1 VKKNHSRKAAKPLRP
16 RKEKIPMGLA
26 FAHSLRLCVLACAL
40 FLDFGITPVMASG
53 PAIPDSSAVSDST
66 TTNRISYKSR
76 TPRTVE
82 TLFWHDIALYNWLTR
97 INLEQP
103 LSSRWQLTLIE
114 NFNSTLQRAPRRAE
128 PDRWKDDQA
137 AQLILRRAPWGENR
151 LLSGWQWLIGVDSKI
166 FRDEFSRLTVET
178 RNNDFALSGFYS
190 RLERQL
196 RDNLWVSGQAG
207 YRLEDLLGRRDHGP
221 TARLS
226 AALAPTLWQNYYHRF
241 DAEAELV
248 KFPERR
254 QDDLR
259 LSYSVSRQFE
269 NATSDSLFLHFSH
282 LRRDNYFADIE
293 TLYVDLLN
301 RNRRALE
308 NRLDYRINNAWRFSL
323 HTELG
328 QSEVE
333 FGRRLAALT
342 PAQNNRRQV
351 SAFQHTDFDTRHA
364 AKLQW
369 QRPNLYNEF
378 SVQFFSQSIDYS
390 EQAVS
395 SPLLRR
401 YAGAG
406 FDSEDWHLRAG
417 HRLRWRIDGND
428 SLRWFGS
435 AIRQAHETGNRSNQ
449 DNFDRLTFQ
458 ANLLYG
464 HRFSRAFLVLWE
476 ASTYLEHH
484 VYLKSSHSAGNNWR
498 RVFKL
503 QPSFVF
509 DFAPGFY
516 LKQSFG
522 VLAQYIAYDFPEP
535 FALGQSNVFRNFFVT
550 DSLSIKLSRRTRA
563 TAQYRLRLEE
573 RGQLDWARWR
583 QRPWFD
589 RHEHWLAVV
598 LDHRPAPFW
607 QVAPGITFQ
616 QQMDWTYKLAPQ
628 TGYARARSG
637 GQKIWSPI
645 LSVSYIR
652 PPAAV
657 LIFSAGRQ
665 VVYHDRGQ
673 TSSINNVRL
682 TVQWSI

>member
-1 VKKNHSRKAAKPLRP
+1 VKKNNSREEKHPTGAAL
-16 RKEKIPMGLA
+16 
-26 FAHSLRLCVLACAL
+26 AHSLRLCVLACAL
-40 FLDFGITPVMASG
+40 FWSSGIATGMAAPTGVACPTPS
-53 PAIPDSSAVSDST
+53 DSSAVNDST
-66 TTNRISYKSR
+66 TTNKISSRSRIP
-76 TPRTVE
+76 TTVE
-82 TLFWHDIALYNWLTR
+82 TLFWHDIAIYNWLTR
-97 INLEQP
+97 INFEQG
-103 LSSRWQLTLIE
+103 LSSNWQLTFIE
-114 NFNSTLQRAPRRAE
+114 NFNSTLQRQ

-137 AQLILRRAPWGENR
+137 AQLILRRAPWGENS
-151 LLSGWQWLIGVDSKI
+151 LLAGWQWQLGVDSKI
-166 FRDEFSRLTVET
+166 FHDEFSRLTVET

-196 RDNLWVSGQAG
+196 RDKLWVSGQAG

-241 DAEAELV
+241 DGEAELV

-254 QDDLR
+254 QEDLR

-308 NRLDYRINNAWRFSL
+308 NRLDYRINDEWRFAL

-328 QSEVE
+328 QSDVE
-333 FGRRLAALT
+333 FGRRVA
-342 PAQNNRRQV
+342 AQNNRREV

-364 AKLQW
+364 ARLQW
-369 QRPNLYNEF
+369 RRPNLYNEF

-395 SPLLRR
+395 SPLFRR

-406 FDSEDWHLRAG
+406 FDSEDWHLRAS
-417 HRLRWRIDGND
+417 HRLRWRIGNND

-458 ANLLYG
+458 ANVLYG
-464 HRFSRAFLVLWE
+464 HRFSRAFHLWWE

-516 LKQSFG
+516 LKQGFG
-522 VLAQYIAYDFPEP
+522 VLAQYIAYDFSEP

-550 DSLSIKLSRRTRA
+550 DSLSIKLSRRTQA

-598 LDHRPAPFW
+598 LDHRPARFW

-616 QQMDWTYKLAPQ
+616 RQKDWTYKLAPQ
-628 TGYARARSG
+628 AGYARTRSS